1 MKKPKLVNSFFRLMT
16 QRIKS
21 KGKREATL
29 EENAE
34 SGFRRVEFTIGTRES
49 KAVSGNES

>member
-1 MKKPKLVNSFFRLMT
+1 MVNSFFRLMT

-29 EENAE
+29 EGNAK
-34 SGFRRVEFTIGTRES
+34 SGFRHIEFII
-49 KAVSGNES
+49 